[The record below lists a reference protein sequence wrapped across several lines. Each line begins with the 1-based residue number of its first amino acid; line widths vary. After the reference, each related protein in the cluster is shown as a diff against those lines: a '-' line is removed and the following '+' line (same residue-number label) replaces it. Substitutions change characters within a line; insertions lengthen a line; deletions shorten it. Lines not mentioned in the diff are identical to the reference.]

1 MLVNP
6 QDIISDVPESSEYQ
20 LYNDNSN
27 QDVNSST
34 GLFLTW
40 KDIRFTA
47 TINKK
52 PNQILKGISGFANPG
67 EILAIMGS
75 SGTLILEFIIYVK

>member
-1 MLVNP
+1 MKKKILKKAPFLSVIMLVNP

-34 GLFLTW
+34 GLFLT
-40 KDIRFTA
+40 
-47 TINKK
+47 
-52 PNQILKGISGFANPG
+52 
-67 EILAIMGS
+67 
-75 SGTLILEFIIYVK
+75 